1 MSVLKINNSL
11 CIRQV
16 SEFNQL
22 LKLEPAWNRLLKER
36 QDQHVCLSFEWLRC
50 WWSAFAKDKKLFVL
64 LFEGVDGD
72 IQGIAPLMVQDIKLS
87 GICLR
92 RLLFIRNENSLCND
106 FLITP
111 GREEEVLG
119 KFLGYLK
126 YNRQD
131 WDILE
136 LEGMPAEALNSRI
149 LKRLIGGKGF
159 FYGVKDGL
167 NSPYISINS
176 SWKDYFANR
185 SKKLRKNIRN
195 IRNRLDRSGPWGVE
209 MVENGKVNNSIFEE
223 IFNISCNS
231 WKRRIN
237 QQMNHSQEN
246 QDFFQRF
253 FNGDGGRVDPCLWLL
268 KVKNTPVAYEYH
280 LKYQGNAYALRADFR
295 QDYQKLSCGSA
306 LHAYIVQYYFEN
318 GIKLYDFCGHQDAY
332 KVSWAQKSL
341 RHVNWTICRPN
352 LKGGI
357 YYLFNYRFLYHLKS
371 FLKRFSI
378 LRRLQAIRRKG
389 CIF

>member
-11 CIRQV
+11 CIQRV

-22 LKLEPAWNRLLKER
+22 LKLRSAWNRLLKER
-36 QDQHVCLSFEWLRC
+36 QDQHVCLSFEWLAC
-50 WWSAFAKDKKLFVL
+50 WWSAFADGKNLFVL
-64 LFEGVDGD
+64 LCKDGD
-72 IQGIAPLMVQDIKLS
+72 GAIQGIAPLMLQDVKLS
-87 GICLR
+87 GISLR

-136 LEGMPAEALNSRI
+136 LEGMPAEAANSRI
-149 LKRLIGGKGF
+149 LKRLIGGEGF
-159 FYGVKDGL
+159 FYGVKEGL
-167 NSPYISINS
+167 NSPYITINS
-176 SWKDYFANR
+176 SWNDYFANC

-195 IRNRLDRSGPWGVE
+195 IRNRLDRSGTWGVE
-209 MVENGKVNNSIFEE
+209 MVENGKANNLIFEE
-223 IFNISCNS
+223 IFDISSNS

-253 FNGDGGRVDPCLWLL
+253 FKEKGGRVDPCLWLL
-268 KVKNTPVAYEYH
+268 KVNNTPVAYEYH
-280 LKYQGNAYALRADFR
+280 LKYQDNAYALRADFR

-306 LHAYIVQYYFEN
+306 LHAHIVQYYFEN
-318 GIKLYDFCGHQDAY
+318 GFKLYDLCGHQDAY
-332 KVSWAQKSL
+332 KDSWISDSK
-341 RHVNWTICRPN
+341 RHLNWTICRSN
-352 LKGGI
+352 LKGRI
-357 YYLFNYRFLYHLKS
+357 YYLFSYRFLYQLKT
-371 FLKRFSI
+371 FLKRFSFF
-378 LRRLQAIRRKG
+378 RRIQTIRRKG
-389 CIF
+389 YIL